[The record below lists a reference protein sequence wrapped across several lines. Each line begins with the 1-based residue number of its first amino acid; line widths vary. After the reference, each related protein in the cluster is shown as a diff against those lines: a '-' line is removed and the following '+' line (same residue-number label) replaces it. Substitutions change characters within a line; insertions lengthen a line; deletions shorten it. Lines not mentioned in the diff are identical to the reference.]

1 MKIKLVPPIYFHI
14 TYKSKDQTHKLC
26 DYNFIITEAI
36 KISCAHSVTFNN
48 ICTYISGKTTTSE
61 RISKI
66 IQPSISYFLFKSERA
81 TLFIL

>member
-48 ICTYISGKTTTSE
+48 ICTYIS
-61 RISKI
+61 
-66 IQPSISYFLFKSERA
+66 
-81 TLFIL
+81 